1 MATQS
6 RTTPR
11 YPHPIVEMVGIR
23 VDFES
28 GPALSGAHLRLVP
41 GEIHGLL
48 GGNGAGKSTLIKT
61 LTGVHRPHAGVIAID
76 GVERAFSGPADA
88 RSAGISAV
96 FQDERL
102 TDNLSIGE
110 NMMLGHELRGGFGIS
125 WSRTHQRAAEMLSE
139 LGLGDLDPR
148 LPLRSLSPALRQ
160 LVAISRAMVD
170 RPRVLLLDEPTSS
183 LDAGDVARL
192 FVVLRKLRD
201 GGVAILFV
209 SHFLEQVL
217 TLSDRITV
225 LRDGSTVGE
234 YPARSMDRAELIA
247 KMIGKDIDALRRI
260 GSDRRE
266 HRRQP
271 VGPPFYQAVALGRR
285 GAVAPTDLELHRGE
299 IVGFAGLRGSG
310 RTELASLLSGVERS
324 DSGRIF
330 IDGEPTPL
338 IGPIAGL
345 RNRIA
350 HVSEDRHRDGIIGD
364 LSLRENIVLGV
375 QARRGWA
382 HPLSSAES
390 DDLVSMYIDMLDI
403 RPADPDIPVRSLS
416 GGNQQKVVLAR
427 CLATRPRVLVLD
439 EPGRGI
445 DMAAKVDIQAR
456 ISQLAKE
463 GIAVVYISSELEE
476 VVRLSDRIVVFKDR
490 EKIGEVS
497 NGPWLTVDTVV
508 EMIAADADPDLDED
522 AEDPW

>member
-1 MATQS
+1 MS
-6 RTTPR
+6 
-11 YPHPIVEMVGIR
+11 GIT
-23 VDFES
+23 VSFAS
-28 GPALSGAHLRLVP
+28 GPALEDVRFRLFP
-41 GEIHGLL
+41 GEIHGLM
-48 GGNGAGKSTLIKT
+48 GENGAGKSTLIKA
-61 LTGVHRPHAGVIAID
+61 LTGIHRPESGVIVID
-76 GVERAFSGPADA
+76 GVERSFTGPADA
-88 RSAGISAV
+88 KSAGITAV

-110 NMMLGHELRGGFGIS
+110 NMMIGHEIRGRFGIS
-125 WSRTHQRAAEMLSE
+125 WSRTHQRAAEMLGE

-148 LPLRSLSPALRQ
+148 LPLRSLSPAIRQ

-170 RPRVLLLDEPTSS
+170 RPRVLVLDEPTSS
-183 LDAGDVARL
+183 LDLGDVARL
-192 FVVLRKLRD
+192 FAVLRRLRD

-217 TLSDRITV
+217 TLSDRLTV

-234 YPARSMDRAELIA
+234 YPAHSMDRAELIA
-247 KMIGKDIDALRRI
+247 KMIGKDIDALRQI

-271 VGPPFYQAVALGRR
+271 SGPPIYRAFGLGRR

-310 RTELASLLSGVERS
+310 RTELASLLSGVDRA
-324 DSGRIF
+324 DTGRVL
-330 IDGEPTPL
+330 IDGEPAL
-338 IGPIAGL
+338 ITDPGSGL

-350 HVSEDRHRDGIIGD
+350 HSSENRREDGIIGE
-364 LSLRENIVLGV
+364 LSLRDNIVLGI
-375 QARRGWA
+375 QALRGWA
-382 HPLSSAES
+382 HPLSAAET
-390 DDLVSMYIDMLDI
+390 DDLVSTYIEALNI
-403 RPADPDIPVRSLS
+403 TPADPDIPVKYLS

-427 CLATRPRVLVLD
+427 WLATRPRLLVLD
-439 EPGRGI
+439 EPARGI
-445 DMAAKVDIQAR
+445 DVASKVEIQAH

-463 GIAVVYISSELEE
+463 GVSVVYISSELEE

-497 NGPWLTVDTVV
+497 NGPWLTVDTIV
-508 EMIAADADPDLDED
+508 EMIAADAEPDADED
-522 AEDPW
+522 DGY